1 MASIRKN
8 LYLRPRK
15 DDDIIKLLENVEQGD
30 VSEIVRDLMRYG
42 IQYISL
48 MEKGVVASFPPPSR
62 IVLNAVK
69 HALNEHSSV
78 TEEQMHIQKQLQSI
92 NEVSVSSEEFNNEEP
107 KSVTVDNFEEQVTEE
122 PDKPVNTEKDDEI
135 PQDNETPI
143 DNAQNIVR
151 QKDITINL
159 NGKSV
164 SFEEVPSQNKQ
175 QPQSPVKRQRILKRE
190 ELDDESKQFLQL

>member
-143 DNAQNIVR
+143 DNAQNIIR

-175 QPQSPVKRQRILKRE
+175 QTQSPVKRQRILKRE